1 MNPNVPADVVDL
13 LRTSVTSYEGL
24 EALLLV
30 RRAGGTV
37 SADDA
42 AGALGLRRDIV
53 ASALHGL
60 AEAGLVEEASVAG
73 ETRWGNVPEALHG
86 VVDRLAVAYRDHRLE
101 MVVIM
106 NHHAVERLRSGALR
120 AFADAFLIRRKDG

>member
-1 MNPNVPADVVDL
+1 MSANVPSDVVDL

-42 AGALGLRRDIV
+42 AGTLGLRRDV
-53 ASALHGL
+53 AASALRGL
-60 AEAGLVEEASVAG
+60 AEAGLVVEAIVAG
-73 ETRWGNVPEALHG
+73 ETRWGNVPEPMHA
-86 VVDRLAVAYRDHRLE
+86 VVDRLAEAYRNHRLDV
-101 MVVIM
+101 VVIM
-106 NHHAVERLRSGALR
+106 NNHAVERLRSGALR